1 MTARPQGIEGVNR
14 LAGPVAEAP
23 EVAVA
28 YLTATQVGTM
38 LQLSAKSVY
47 RLATADPTMPM
58 LKLGGTVRFPRER
71 LERWLRDREQGRPR
85 TRSLSAVS
93 QNPAGDKVS
102 DRA

>member
-1 MTARPQGIEGVNR
+1 MTTRPQGIEGVNQ
-14 LAGPVAEAP
+14 LAGPVADD
-23 EVAVA
+23 VVA
-28 YLTATQVGTM
+28 YLTATQVGRM

-93 QNPAGDKVS
+93 QNSVVDKAS